1 MYFQNNFTSISWKK
15 ATIATSSVALGI
27 VLAACGGTDSDA
39 VNTSATV
46 GVVEEEIEAT
56 VETTG
61 EELQEDAG
69 ELAATA
75 ETELEE
81 GAAVVEEN
89 FEEGAAAAE
98 ENLEEGAATAEAELE
113 EGIAAVEENV
123 EEAAATAEA
132 GLEDV
137 AENVQE
143 EVQEEVNPSDEALTL
158 SAIAEDPLA
167 FEGENVTVTGEVN
180 EIFGDQSFSL
190 GDDRL
195 LEISAP
201 LLVIMP
207 DQTISFED
215 GAEMSVTGT
224 VQNFVIAEIEEAF
237 DFDLQDDLY
246 VEYENQP
253 AIIADSF
260 ELFEEE

>member
-1 MYFQNNFTSISWKK
+1 MNFQNTLPFSWKK
-15 ATIATSSVALGI
+15 ITITTGSLALGLA
-27 VLAACGGTDSDA
+27 LAACGGTDSDA
-39 VNTSATV
+39 VDTSATI
-46 GVVEEEIEAT
+46 GTAEEEIEAT
-56 VETTG
+56 VETTS
-61 EELQEDAG
+61 EELQEDTG

-75 ETELEE
+75 EAELEE
-81 GAAVVEEN
+81 GIAVVEEN
-89 FEEGAAAAE
+89 LDEGAAATE
-98 ENLEEGAATAEAELE
+98 EDLVEGAATAEAELE

-123 EEAAATAEA
+123 EAVAATAEA
-132 GLEDV
+132 GLEDT
-137 AENVQE
+137 AENVEE
-143 EVQEEVNPSDEALTL
+143 EVQEEINPSEEALTL

-167 FEGENVTVTGEVN
+167 FEGETVTVAGEVN
-180 EIFGDQSFSL
+180 EVFDEQSFSL

-201 LLVIMP
+201 LLIIMP

-224 VQNFVIAEIEEAF
+224 VQNFVITEIEETF
-237 DFDLQDDLY
+237 DFDLQDELY

-253 AIIADSF
+253 AIIAESF